1 MATDLDAT
9 ALASGGNGAHGAG
22 GVEQRGFGDVV
33 GVGEGGF
40 LAGDGAHAHALV
52 DAEAAGLDD
61 ALFEAPAFAA
71 RVLEVQVGV
80 VDAVLRDD
88 AQGVQQGRFVQ
99 TIRREQQ
106 VTGGLQAGK
115 GGFDGDHGRIL
126 ARQWAHRLS
135 RALTRRCSSGLKLAL
150 T

>member
-1 MATDLDAT
+1 MEGSKLREVAFGAATVYAQAAESRGAWDA
-9 ALASGGNGAHGAG
+9 
-22 GVEQRGFGDVV
+22 R
-33 GVGEGGF
+33 
-40 LAGDGAHAHALV
+40 
-52 DAEAAGLDD
+52 
-61 ALFEAPAFAA
+61 
-71 RVLEVQVGV
+71 LESVV

-126 ARQWAHRLS
+126 ARQGTHRLS
-135 RALTRRCSSGLKLAL
+135 KALT
-150 T
+150 